1 MKMRRK
7 IALVLIGSLLAFG
20 ALVYFERFELAA
32 WYLEGNAVAQEA
44 LILQMLAYSKPIIQN
59 EFKMTLLDKIFSA
72 VAGHRSQKE
81 RQADALKDVRAFC
94 AQSFKDHRLKFSNV
108 HGMGSIGGFNLQGF
122 DLALLWSSGK
132 TAEVFAAF
140 NVNFLKRSAGTMTLN
155 ENCGFMA
162 ALRLYVEN
170 RVKEN

>member
-1 MKMRRK
+1 MRMRRK
-7 IALVLIGSLLAFG
+7 IALLLIGSLLAIG
-20 ALVYFERFELAA
+20 ALIYFERFELAA

-59 EFKMTLLDKIFSA
+59 EFKMTLLEKVLSA

-94 AQSFKDHRLKFSNV
+94 AQSFKDHRLKFVNV
-108 HGMGSIGGFNLQGF
+108 HHRGSMGGYDIRGF
-122 DLALLWSSGK
+122 DLALAWGSGK

-155 ENCGFMA
+155 ENCGFMT
-162 ALRLYVEN
+162 ALRIYVEK